1 MLLKMLSK
9 IFNLSLIL
17 FTFLGSFFIESLR
30 KIGSITSF
38 IIVFLQNLVQKPFYK
53 EIFFQQLIFIG
64 FLSLP
69 VIGLTALFSGAV
81 LALQTFAGF
90 SRFSAESTIPTV
102 VVLSIVRELGP
113 VLSGLMIAGRVG
125 SSIAAEIA
133 TMKVT
138 DQIDALYILSTNP
151 VKYLIVPKV
160 IATTISLPL
169 LVIIADFIGI
179 MGGYIVS
186 IFKFDFNNISYIENT
201 FKYLKFIDICMS
213 LTKACFFGF
222 VISITACFF
231 GYNAGKGARG
241 VGIATTNSVVV
252 SSILLL
258 LSNYFITQLF
268 I

>member
-1 MLLKMLSK
+1 MFSSFIKFKSPFV
-9 IFNLSLIL
+9 I
-17 FTFLGSFFIESLR
+17 FLGSCLISVLT
-30 KIGSITSF
+30 KSKNIASF
-38 IIVFLQNLVQKPFYK
+38 ILLFFKSLLKKPFYA
-53 EIFFQQLIFIG
+53 EVFLQQLIFIG

-81 LALQTFAGF
+81 LALQTFSGF

-113 VLSGLMIAGRVG
+113 VLSGLMVSGRVG

-151 VKYLIVPKV
+151 TKYLIIPKV
-160 IATTISLPL
+160 LATTISLPL
-169 LVIIADFIGI
+169 LVIVADFIGI
-179 MGGYIVS
+179 MGGYLVS
-186 IFKFDFNNISYIENT
+186 IYKFGFNNISYIENT
-201 FKYLKFIDICMS
+201 FKYLKAIDIYMS
-213 LTKACFFGF
+213 LTKAAFFGF
-222 VISITACFF
+222 TISLTACFF
-231 GYNAGKGARG
+231 GYNADKGARG
-241 VGIATTNSVVV
+241 VGVATTNSVVM

>member
-1 MLLKMLSK
+1 MFFSIFKSK
-9 IFNLSLIL
+9 SSFVG
-17 FTFLGSFFIESLR
+17 FLGSCLISLFIKS
-30 KIGSITSF
+30 KNIISF
-38 IIVFLQNLVQKPFYK
+38 ILLFFKNLIQRPFYT
-53 EIFFQQLIFIG
+53 EIFYQQLIFIG
-64 FLSLP
+64 FLSIPL
-69 VIGLTALFSGAV
+69 IGLTAFFSGAV

-113 VLSGLMIAGRVG
+113 VLSGLMISGRVG

-151 VKYLIVPKV
+151 IKYLIVPKV
-160 IATTISLPL
+160 LATTISLPI
-169 LVIIADFIGI
+169 LVIFADFIGI

-201 FKYLKFIDICMS
+201 LKYLKAIDIYMS
-213 LTKACFFGF
+213 ITKAVFFGF
-222 VISITACFF
+222 VISITSCFF
-231 GYNAGKGARG
+231 GYNADKGARG